1 MADPFEVRMRF
12 TNQLRQL
19 SASVTSS
26 QKAAQYALRHKDLA
40 EDLHSCILEQ
50 LERSNLNMRANI
62 MYFIE
67 HFLDMAHK
75 DGQEDYIRMMQR
87 DIIRVVDAV
96 APDDGSGAA
105 NVKVVRKVLQALHAK
120 SFLDATI
127 LTDIFEVLRERGES
141 YVSSQGDLVL
151 SPSANNSS
159 LSGYDANMPPSQTAI
174 HAPPPPT
181 ATTAGPSTHGSAK
194 ATATANNNNNT
205 TAGTSSSSHHSN
217 LNKRGGGINT
227 AAPRLDKKQVE
238 QRIEEDRERHK
249 RLRENIWAVP
259 SREEMERLLDETS
272 ELGEDDMRGM
282 WEEQEE
288 WERSLQAGIT
298 GGGCGHNTTAAN
310 GNGNGTW
317 KDKDTRNGGGGEN
330 GDSRNGSGIGEKNGE
345 KNGDSSRGKQGGK
358 PVSIS
363 AEIAEMTRRK
373 ELLLQQQQQQQER
386 EQQDNDKDKEDQDVD
401 MTSA

>member
-120 SFLDATI
+120 SFLDSTI

-141 YVSSQGDLVL
+141 YVFSHGDLVL
-151 SPSANNSS
+151 SPSTNDNNNFSAAAGG
-159 LSGYDANMPPSQTAI
+159 GYDSNLPPSQTAI
-174 HAPPPPT
+174 HSSHPPPLPSSFTVTT
-181 ATTAGPSTHGSAK
+181 ATISTTNAGGPS
-194 ATATANNNNNT
+194 
-205 TAGTSSSSHHSN
+205 SSNHHSS
-217 LNKRGGGINT
+217 LSKRGGGVNT

-259 SREEMERLLDETS
+259 SGEEMDRLLEETS
-272 ELGEDDMRGM
+272 DLGEDDMRAI

-288 WERSLQAGIT
+288 WERSLQAGI
-298 GGGCGHNTTAAN
+298 GGAGAGRGGCVHTTSN
-310 GNGNGTW
+310 
-317 KDKDTRNGGGGEN
+317 NGGGKN
-330 GDSRNGSGIGEKNGE
+330 GAAGVEGVLGKEGGRNGNSKEEVEEQEEVKNGE
-345 KNGDSSRGKQGGK
+345 EKAAAAAAATNGDGAKEKPMSIGG
-358 PVSIS
+358 
-363 AEIAEMTRRK
+363 EIAEMARRK
-373 ELLLQQQQQQQER
+373 QLQLEKEQQEK
-386 EQQDNDKDKEDQDVD
+386 QDKDVE